1 MSRNVNR
8 ICIVT
13 FAMAGLFCAAPIAAA
28 DPAGSTSPGVPCL
41 EIAQEFAAS
50 PPDIQQPLQDAA
62 AALVETPAA
71 VPAVPDVASLG
82 SLAPSQVSLPTVP
95 GLPLQLPSELSMPH
109 DLICEGTAWSA
120 SKPGAKTRPLGS
132 TPANRRW

>member
-62 AALVETPAA
+62 AALVETPL
-71 VPAVPDVASLG
+71 PP
-82 SLAPSQVSLPTVP
+82 SLPSRTSP
-95 GLPLQLPSELSMPH
+95 
-109 DLICEGTAWSA
+109 AWEA
-120 SKPGAKTRPLGS
+120 W
-132 TPANRRW
+132 RRHK